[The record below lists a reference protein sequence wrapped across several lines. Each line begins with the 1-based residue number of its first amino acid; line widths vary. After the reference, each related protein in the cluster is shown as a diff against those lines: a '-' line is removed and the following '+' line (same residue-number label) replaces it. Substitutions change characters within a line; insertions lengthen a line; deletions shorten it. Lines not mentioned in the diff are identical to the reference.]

1 MKFQS
6 VEVSVTDRFQAR
18 YKMATHVSKEVF
30 SSPARRGRCGGAGR
44 PLTSL
49 GMRGHAG
56 ACGTGRTGQA
66 MDEGAGA
73 REEGEAGAAAE

>member
-30 SSPARRGRCGGAGR
+30 QAPQGKRCGGQVG
-44 PLTSL
+44 P
-49 GMRGHAG
+49 
-56 ACGTGRTGQA
+56 
-66 MDEGAGA
+66 
-73 REEGEAGAAAE
+73 